1 MSITN
6 KKIASSFGW
15 TAIIIYT
22 NRVLGILTTLILA
35 KMIAPEEFGIVA
47 VASMMITVL
56 GLLKDL
62 GFSEAII
69 YQKRD
74 DQAAIDSAYTL
85 LIGGNVV
92 LFLAA
97 AALAPVVARFYD
109 APILL
114 PVIVALASNLVWDAA
129 RAVPR
134 ALTRKN
140 LEFRRLIVPEVV
152 PVTISSALSI
162 WMALS
167 GYGVWSLVA
176 KTVVH
181 SVLGMILLRN
191 LPDRRPRFRFD
202 PTAAR
207 ELMQYGRFIVG
218 TTVVLVALYNIDRFY
233 VSRIAG
239 IAALGQFELAMR
251 LVELPVKEL
260 SFVIGSVMF
269 PVFARLDRGDGSQG
283 RAIFKT
289 LKYTAFVSVPTAV
302 AIAVY
307 GPALVM
313 SIYGDRWAGMIA
325 PMQVLAG
332 YGMLRSLSS
341 IIHDGFK
348 ASGRPDLMLR
358 SVACKLIAIGSLGIP
373 VLQNFGLVGI
383 CVLIVVTYFVAILW
397 EIAALAKLVG
407 ADLAHSFWW
416 LAPPVILPVVV
427 IPGTY
432 ALAGLVLGTVAI
444 WQLTVLVPLTG
455 IVYLTSVWCF
465 DRQTVRDVQLLARSV
480 SST

>member
-1 MSITN
+1 
-6 KKIASSFGW
+6 
-15 TAIIIYT
+15 
-22 NRVLGILTTLILA
+22 
-35 KMIAPEEFGIVA
+35 
-47 VASMMITVL
+47 
-56 GLLKDL
+56 
-62 GFSEAII
+62 
-69 YQKRD
+69 
-74 DQAAIDSAYTL
+74 
-85 LIGGNVV
+85 
-92 LFLAA
+92 
-97 AALAPVVARFYD
+97 
-109 APILL
+109 
-114 PVIVALASNLVWDAA
+114 
-129 RAVPR
+129 
-134 ALTRKN
+134 
-140 LEFRRLIVPEVV
+140 V